1 MQRQRS
7 IPTFEDQIAADKA
20 RLKAQIALLR
30 DGPRRAELIEKI
42 RELENINEWISSPG
56 LPPPKD

>member
-7 IPTFEDQIAADKA
+7 FTTFEDHIAADKA
-20 RLKAQIALLR
+20 RLKAQVVCLG
-30 DGPRRAELIEKI
+30 DSPRRAELIEKI

-56 LPPPKD
+56 LPPPKN

>member
-30 DGPRRAELIEKI
+30 DGPRRAELVEKI
-42 RELENINEWISSPG
+42 RELEKINECISSPK
-56 LPPPKD
+56 LQPPKN

>member
-56 LPPPKD
+56 LPPPKN